1 MDKQQIIAEINR
13 MTTDLLEQVGRFSDE
28 EFNTRPAWDGW
39 SAGEISEHL
48 LVLVKNV
55 NRNLRA
61 RTMPAGRPDNEKI
74 DIISAV
80 FDDYERKYNAPE
92 QIIPSPHPKDK
103 AEMLRELEFH
113 HKRLIEVV
121 ETANLSEICKGFNHP
136 SLGAFTRLEWIY
148 FIIHH
153 AHRHI
158 FQMGNILREKNWA

>member
-13 MTTDLLEQVGRFSDE
+13 MTNDLLEQVGRFSDE
-28 EFNTRPAWDGW
+28 DFNARPASEGW

-61 RTMPAGRPDNEKI
+61 RTVPAGRPDNEKI
-74 DIISAV
+74 EIISTV

-92 QIIPSPHPKDK
+92 QIIPSAEHKDK
-103 AEMLRELEFH
+103 ATMLNELELH

-121 ETANLSEICKGFNHP
+121 ENYDLSQICKGFNHP

-158 FQMGNILREKNWA
+158 YQMGNIFREKSHA

>member
-1 MDKQQIIAEINR
+1 MDKQQIIADINR
-13 MTTDLLEQVGRFSDE
+13 MTNDLLSQVARFSDGN
-28 EFNTRPAWDGW
+28 FNTKPASEGW

-61 RTMPAGRPDNEKI
+61 KTMPAGRPDNEKL
-74 DIISAV
+74 DIISTV

-92 QIIPSPHPKDK
+92 QIIPSAEPKDK
-103 AEMLRELEFH
+103 AFMLSELELH

-121 ETANLSEICKGFNHP
+121 ENYDLAEICKGFNHP

-153 AHRHI
+153 GHRHI
-158 FQMGNILREKNWA
+158 HQMANVLQENTA